1 MQATTSRQL
10 AHTVITVSA
19 SSSFDPVATLAH
31 LARGARSRALVHT
44 HTVAAR
50 EPVHVAFPDW
60 VDPSVYAAI
69 TGSGVTSLWSH
80 QGEMARALWSGE
92 HAVLATGT
100 ASGKSLGYLL
110 PVLSSLMRGVQAP
123 TGRGSTAIYL
133 APTKALAADQEARL
147 AALALPE
154 VRCAAYDGDTPSDE
168 RRWIRDHAHYVL
180 TNPDLLHHSLL
191 PGHEHWASFLRK
203 LDYVVIDEC
212 HVYRGVF
219 GAHVS
224 AVLRRL
230 LRVAARYG
238 SHPTVA
244 FASATVAEPARHTSA
259 LLGSP
264 VRAIT
269 ADGSPRESV
278 TFALWEPPLDDEGGR
293 RSALSETADLLTDL
307 VASGVQTVAFARS
320 RVGVEVVAEA
330 ARRALDQTS
339 PDLVGAVAAY
349 RGGYLPEDRRVLE
362 RALRAREVLGLAA
375 TNALELGIDIA
386 GLDAVLLA
394 GWPGTLSS
402 LWQQAG
408 RAGRAG
414 HPSLAVLIAAD
425 DPLDTYLVHHP
436 ERIFTDPIEASVLD
450 PTNPH
455 VLSPHLAAAA
465 AELPLTTQDTQ
476 WFGPTMPALAD
487 ALVCGKVLRRRPS
500 GWFWARPDRAVDH
513 VQLRGIGSSVGIV
526 ESRTGRILGTVDE
539 SRAHSAVHTGAVYL
553 HQGQSYVVTELNLE
567 DASAVV
573 VAGDPGWSTQAA
585 SISDFRI
592 VDEAGAQTQ
601 RWGPGT
607 LSFGDVEVSSQ
618 VTSFLR
624 RLPSGEVVGRH
635 ALDLP
640 IRTLRTRA
648 VWWTMPAQ
656 EIALAGVGEAEIA
669 GALHAAEHASIGLL
683 PLIAKCDR
691 WDIGGV
697 STAGHPDTGL
707 PTVMVYDG
715 YPGGSGIAEHGFG
728 HALVWLQA
736 TLTRIQECRCR
747 HGCPSCVQSP
757 KCGSGNDPL
766 DKAGAAAVLRH
777 LISGHH
783 NEKYAEPL
791 G

>member
-1 MQATTSRQL
+1 MD
-10 AHTVITVSA
+10 TVSR
-19 SSSFDPVATLAH
+19 SSPFDPVAALAH
-31 LARGARSRALVHT
+31 LARGDRSRALVHT
-44 HTVAAR
+44 HTVPAR
-50 EPVHVAFPDW
+50 PARQVAFSDW
-60 VDPSVYAAI
+60 VNPSLYAAL
-69 TGSGVTSLWSH
+69 TGAGVKSLWSH
-80 QGEMARALWSGE
+80 QSEMAQALRSGR

-110 PVLSSLMRGVQAP
+110 PVLTSLLNGTQAP
-123 TGRGSTAIYL
+123 TGRGSTALYL

-147 AALALPE
+147 TSLALPQI
-154 VRCAAYDGDTPSDE
+154 RCATYDGDTATDE

-191 PGHEHWASFLRK
+191 PGHQHWAPFLRK
-203 LDYVVIDEC
+203 LDYIVVDEC

-238 SHPTVA
+238 AYPTIA
-244 FASATVAEPARHTSA
+244 LASATVADPARHASA
-259 LLGSP
+259 LTGAS

-269 ADGSPRESV
+269 ADGSPREAV
-278 TFALWEPPLDDEGGR
+278 TFALWEPPIGEDGSR
-293 RSALSETADLLTDL
+293 RSAVSQTADLLTDL

-320 RVGVEVVAEA
+320 RVGVEVVADA
-330 ARRALDQTS
+330 TRRALDQVN
-339 PDLVGAVAAY
+339 PDLVAGVAAY
-349 RGGYLPEDRRVLE
+349 RGGFLPEDRRVLE
-362 RALRAREVLGLAA
+362 RRLRDREVMGLAA

-394 GWPGTLSS
+394 GWPGKLSS

-414 HPSLAVLIAAD
+414 QPSLAVLIAAD
-425 DPLDTYLVHHP
+425 DPLDSYLVHHP
-436 ERIFTDPIEASVLD
+436 ERIFTDPIEASVFD
-450 PTNPH
+450 PANPH
-455 VLSPHLAAAA
+455 ILTPHLAAAA
-465 AELPLTTQDTQ
+465 AELPLTTDDVH
-476 WFGPTMPALAD
+476 WFGPTMPVLAD
-487 ALVCGKVLRRRPS
+487 ALVTGGVLRRRPA
-500 GWFWARPDRAVDH
+500 GWFWARQDRASDH
-513 VQLRGIGSSVGIV
+513 VHLRGIGTSVSIV

-553 HQGQSYVVTELNLE
+553 HQGQPYVVTELDLDE
-567 DASAVV
+567 SSAVV

-592 VDEAGAQTQ
+592 VKTAQTHQ
-601 RWGPGT
+601 WGAAT
-607 LSFGDVEVSSQ
+607 LHFGDVEVASQ

-624 RLPSGEVVGRH
+624 RLPSGDIIGQH

-640 IRTLRTRA
+640 LRTLKTKA
-648 VWWTMPAQ
+648 VWWTMPV
-656 EIALAGVGEAEIA
+656 EELALAGVAEPDIP
-669 GALHAAEHASIGLL
+669 GSLHAAEHASIGLL
-683 PLIAKCDR
+683 PLIATCDR

-697 STAGHPDTGL
+697 STALHPDTDL

-715 YPGGSGIAEHGFG
+715 HPGGAGIAEHGFAG
-728 HALVWLQA
+728 AATWLRA
-736 TLTRIQECRCR
+736 TLATIEECRCET
-747 HGCPSCVQSP
+747 GCPSCVQSP
-757 KCGSGNDPL
+757 KCGNGNDPL

-777 LISGHH
+777 LISM
-783 NEKYAEPL
+783 YVDPL